1 MKRTNQII
9 FQTIA
14 TGIFFATGAMA
25 LEIRQQEFT
34 FDMAITQNAKSET
47 FIIAEGS
54 TSITQLSES
63 CQMLMIY
70 FQKESS
76 ILSPEAAQ
84 EIIAKIRKNG
94 VLPNTPL
101 MITGYTC
108 ELGTDKLNQHLSQKR
123 AKTVAEIL
131 QGHGYPTIK
140 VKGKGA
146 QNPITHIP
154 QEFYKNRRVEIEIM
168 EIKQLP
174 QQ

>member
-1 MKRTNQII
+1 MKRTNQIK
-9 FQTIA
+9 FQAIA
-14 TGIFFATGAMA
+14 TGIFLATGAMA

-34 FDMAITQNAKSET
+34 FDMAIIQNVESEH
-47 FIIAEGS
+47 FIITEGS
-54 TSITQLSES
+54 TSITKLSES

-76 ILSPEAAQ
+76 RLSPEAEQ

-94 VLPNTPL
+94 VLPNTP
-101 MITGYTC
+101 MIITGYTC
-108 ELGTDKLNQHLSQKR
+108 ELGTDKRNQVLSQKR
-123 AKTVAEIL
+123 AQTVARIL
-131 QGHGYPTIK
+131 RSHGYSSVK
-140 VKGKGA
+140 VQGKGA
-146 QNPITHIP
+146 QNPITHVP

>member
-1 MKRTNQII
+1 M
-9 FQTIA
+9 
-14 TGIFFATGAMA
+14 
-25 LEIRQQEFT
+25 EIRQQEFT
-34 FDMAITQNAKSET
+34 FDMAIIQNAESET
-47 FIIAEGS
+47 FIITEGS
-54 TSITQLSES
+54 TSITKLSER

-76 ILSPEAAQ
+76 SLSPEAAQ

-108 ELGTDKLNQHLSQKR
+108 ELGTDKRNMDLSQKR
-123 AKTVAEIL
+123 SQTVAEIL
-131 QGHGYPTIK
+131 LGHGYSTIK
-140 VKGKGA
+140 AQGKGA
-146 QNPITHIP
+146 QSPITHVP

>member
-9 FQTIA
+9 FQAIA
-14 TGIFFATGAMA
+14 TGILFTTGAMA

-34 FDMAITQNAKSET
+34 FDMTKTQNAEIHT
-47 FIIAEGS
+47 FIITEGS
-54 TSITQLSES
+54 TSITHLSEN

-76 ILSPEAAQ
+76 SLAPDAAL
-84 EIIAKIRKNG
+84 EIVAKIRKNG
-94 VLPNTPL
+94 VLPNTSL
-101 MITGYTC
+101 MVTGYTC
-108 ELGTDKLNQHLSQKR
+108 ELGTDKLNQALSQKR
-123 AKTVAEIL
+123 AETVAEVL
-131 QGHGYPTIK
+131 RSHGYSSLN
-140 VKGKGA
+140 VQGKGA
-146 QNPITHIP
+146 QNPLSRFP

>member
-1 MKRTNQII
+1 M
-9 FQTIA
+9 
-14 TGIFFATGAMA
+14 
-25 LEIRQQEFT
+25 EIRQQDFT

-47 FIIAEGS
+47 FIITEGS
-54 TSITQLSES
+54 TSITKLSES

-76 ILSPEAAQ
+76 SLSPEAAQ

-108 ELGTDKLNQHLSQKR
+108 KLGTDKLNQDLSQKR

-140 VKGKGA
+140 VQGKGA
-146 QNPITHIP
+146 QNPITHVP

>member
-1 MKRTNQII
+1 MNRTNQII
-9 FQTIA
+9 FQAIT
-14 TGIFFATGAMA
+14 TGIFFTTGAMA
-25 LEIRQQEFT
+25 QEIRQQKFT
-34 FDMAITQNAKSET
+34 FDMAITQNTESET
-47 FIIAEGS
+47 FIITEGS

-70 FQKESS
+70 FQKGSS
-76 ILSPEAAQ
+76 SLSPEAVQ

-101 MITGYTC
+101 MVAGYTC
-108 ELGTDKLNQHLSQKR
+108 ELGTDNLNQALSQKR
-123 AKTVAEIL
+123 AQTVAEIL
-131 QGHGYPTIK
+131 RSHGYSTIK
-140 VKGKGA
+140 VQGKRE
-146 QNPITHIP
+146 QNPISRVP

>member
-1 MKRTNQII
+1 MNRINQII
-9 FQTIA
+9 FQAIA
-14 TGIFFATGAMA
+14 TGIFFTTGAMA
-25 LEIRQQEFT
+25 LEIRQQDFT
-34 FDMAITQNAKSET
+34 FDMAITQNAESET

-76 ILSPEAAQ
+76 SLSPEAAQ

-101 MITGYTC
+101 MITGHTC
-108 ELGTDKLNQHLSQKR
+108 ELGTDNLNQALSQKR
-123 AKTVAEIL
+123 AKTVAKIL
-131 QGHGYPTIK
+131 RGHGYSAIK
-140 VKGKGA
+140 VQGKGA
-146 QNPITHIP
+146 QNPITSAP
-154 QEFYKNRRVEIEIM
+154 QEFYKNRRVEVEIIELR
-168 EIKQLP
+168 QLP